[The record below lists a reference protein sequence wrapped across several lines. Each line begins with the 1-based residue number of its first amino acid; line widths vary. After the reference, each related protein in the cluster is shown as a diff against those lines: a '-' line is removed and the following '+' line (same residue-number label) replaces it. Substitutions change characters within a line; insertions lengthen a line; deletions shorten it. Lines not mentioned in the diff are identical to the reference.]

1 MALERV
7 RHAGYSARVS
17 SEAIAS
23 ADPLPVRAD
32 ADGVL
37 RIGGTRVTMD
47 VVVEAFDEGA
57 TPEEIAQQYS
67 ALHLAD
73 VYAVIAHVLR
83 HRPEIDAYLDRR
95 RALADT
101 VRASNDTRCD
111 PRGVR
116 DRLLARRVGQ

>member
-1 MALERV
+1 M
-7 RHAGYSARVS
+7 S
-17 SEAIAS
+17 SVATAS
-23 ADPLPVRAD
+23 ADPLPLRED

-37 RIGGTRVTMD
+37 RIGATRVTMD

-57 TPEEIAQQYS
+57 TPEEIAHQYS

-73 VYAVIAHVLR
+73 LYAVIAHVLR

-95 RALADT
+95 RALAAT
-101 VRASNDTRCD
+101 VRASNDGRCD

-116 DRLLARRVGQ
+116 ARLLARRLGP